1 MIPLLILGYSR
12 PQSIQRV
19 LQQVE
24 ELEKT
29 YVIISLD
36 GMDLN
41 TSINLKSQIL
51 KTQDICHEWKRNSKH
66 KVDILIQSSNLGCNL
81 HTITAI
87 RKCVE
92 RHGFGLLLE
101 DDCEF
106 VNDYVLYLNDN
117 VSTLISSSIH
127 SLCGWALDW
136 KNDLSAKPTSEI
148 IEFQKSKFMGAS
160 LGMTFN
166 SNSLDNFDQ
175 SLRELDLQ
183 VWDYKIEKAIRK
195 SSCNFMQKL
204 VLIDFWQNKIR
215 SCINTWDR
223 QNPNYDPHKENGWD
237 ARWQLS
243 AFLAEKDFLIPTWTV
258 SRESLYQDEG
268 QWHEH
273 AFNYPAWDSKI
284 VNIQFASIRDI
295 SKISSIKVK
304 RITGLGLKRLP
315 IYKFLKI
322 LLKKIRYR

>member
-1 MIPLLILGYSR
+1 MQKL
-12 PQSIQRV
+12 

-29 YVIISLD
+29 NIIISLD
-36 GMDLN
+36 G
-41 TSINLKSQIL
+41 INLNPSLSLQTQIL
-51 KTQDICHEWKRNSKH
+51 STQKICHEWKKKSKH
-66 KVDILIQSSNLGCNL
+66 KVDILIQDSNLGCNL

-92 RHGFGLLLE
+92 KYGFGLLLE

-106 VNDYVLYLNDN
+106 VNEYILYLNN
-117 VSTLISSSIH
+117 NKSTLISSRIH

-136 KNDLSAKPTSEI
+136 RKDLSARPAGEI
-148 IEFQKSKFMGAS
+148 IEFQRSKFMGAS

-166 SNSLDNFDQ
+166 SHSLENFDQ
-175 SLRELDLQ
+175 SLQEVDLQ
-183 VWDYKIEKAIRK
+183 IWDHQIEKAIRK
-195 SSCNFMQKL
+195 SSCNFMQKV
-204 VLIDFWQNKIR
+204 VLINFWQNKIR
-215 SCINTWDR
+215 SCINTWNR
-223 QNPNYDPHKENGWD
+223 ANPNYNPHKENGWD

-273 AFNYPAWDSKI
+273 TFNYPVWDSKI
-284 VNIQFASIRDI
+284 TNINFTSLQDI

-304 RITGLGLKRLP
+304 RITGLGLKRFP
-315 IYKFLKI
+315 IYNYLKI
-322 LLKKIRYR
+322 LFKKIKNR